1 MFLYFIVGV
10 IAGIIGANMAKSR
23 DQNPALWFVVC
34 SIFPIA
40 VFGLLFIEEKAD
52 EFKNTSS
59 ETKINEDEFKN
70 TSSETKINEDEDKFS
85 VSFQTKN
92 EDSWSNI
99 KVKLLK
105 FYKQYN
111 IEDIISDKEKSWMI
125 GSSEIPG
132 YIEAKLD
139 NDIITIVSFKLPK
152 PDVSIIESETK
163 KKETHKTN
171 SQSSESDIT
180 VKLIELANM
189 LEKGLL
195 SKEEF
200 EKMKKDLIK

>member
-1 MFLYFIVGV
+1 MFMYFIVGV

-34 SIFPIA
+34 FIFPIA
-40 VFGLLFIEEKAD
+40 VFGLLFIEKKAD
-52 EFKNTSS
+52 EFTNT
-59 ETKINEDEFKN
+59 NN
-70 TSSETKINEDEDKFS
+70 ETKINEDEDKFT
-85 VSFQTKN
+85 VSFQAKN
-92 EDSWSNI
+92 EDSWSNV

-171 SQSSESDIT
+171 SQSSKSDIT